1 MTGVQLAQ
9 YIDLTALPQLTV
21 RPSPALIAA
30 TALLALPSPEL
41 ERAVEHELAR
51 NPALER
57 AEWTACN
64 LCGRPLLAARC
75 FSCER
80 PRRISQ
86 PAAGA
91 WGPAAALATAELT
104 PAETLFQEVAPLLEP
119 GGRAIADY
127 LLGSLDRRGFLDTT
141 AEEAAIALGV
151 ETPVVAYVLHLIQ
164 QTGPAGIAAR
174 DIRECLLLQ
183 LDRCPDGGPVHELA
197 RRIVAEHLPLLGKGT
212 DAELARRLGV
222 GRAEV
227 LAAREFVR
235 ARLQPYPGLAL
246 DSAPPAPPLVPDIRV
261 RDTADGFEVELVE
274 RDRFWLIVSPA
285 YERAAAAPLPDEERK
300 AIRRQM
306 VAAREFIDRLEQR
319 WRTIGR
325 VAEIAISRQH
335 GFLRHGGHLL
345 PLTRAQV
352 AGELG
357 VHESTVSR
365 AVAGRNVLLP
375 SGRIVPFARFFGRSS
390 APHDA
395 LASLLAAEER
405 PKSDAELARDMASLG
420 FVLARRT
427 VAKYREQLG
436 VLPSSQRRPAEPIS
450 QRRPAKLVSHG
461 GLP

>member
-9 YIDLTALPQLTV
+9 HTELTALPKLTI

-30 TALLALPSPEL
+30 TAFLALPSPDL
-41 ERAVEHELAR
+41 EQAVERELAQ

-57 AEWTACN
+57 AERAACN
-64 LCGRPLLAARC
+64 LCGRPLMAARC

-80 PRRISQ
+80 PRRIS
-86 PAAGA
+86 PPGAGA
-91 WGPAAALATAELT
+91 GGSAAALGAAELT
-104 PAETLFQEVAPLLEP
+104 PAETLFREIAPLLEQ
-119 GGRAIADY
+119 GGRVIADY
-127 LLGSLDRRGFLDTT
+127 LMGSLDRRGFLDTT
-141 AEEAAIALGV
+141 AEEAATALGV
-151 ETPVVAYVLHLIQ
+151 EPPAVAHVLHLIQ

-174 DIRECLLLQ
+174 DVRECLLLQ
-183 LDRCPDGGPVHELA
+183 LDRCPDGGTVRELA
-197 RRIVAEHLPLLGKGT
+197 RRIVAEHLPLLGKGM

-222 GRAEV
+222 SRADV

-246 DSAPPAPPLVPDIRV
+246 DAAPPAPPLVPDIRV
-261 RDTADGFEVELVE
+261 RDTSDGFAVELVE
-274 RDRFWLIVSPA
+274 RDRFWLVVSPA
-285 YERAAAAPLPDEERK
+285 YERAAAAPLQDEERE

-319 WRTIGR
+319 WRTISR
-325 VAEIAISRQH
+325 VAEVAIGRQH

-345 PLTRAQV
+345 ALTRAQV
-352 AGELG
+352 ADELG

-365 AVAGRNVLLP
+365 AVAGRNLLLP
-375 SGRIVPFARFFGRSS
+375 SGRVVPFARFFGRSS
-390 APHDA
+390 GPQDA

-427 VAKYREQLG
+427 VAKYRERLG
-436 VLPSSQRRPAEPIS
+436 VLPGS

-461 GLP
+461 RLP